1 MIVEMKLQNNIK
13 IFRAKHNMTQDIL
26 AQKIGVTRKTVN
38 VIEAGKFSPSV
49 SLALS
54 MAEVLK
60 TTVDDLFYFED

>member
-49 SLALS
+49 SLAIS
-54 MAEVLK
+54 MATVLK